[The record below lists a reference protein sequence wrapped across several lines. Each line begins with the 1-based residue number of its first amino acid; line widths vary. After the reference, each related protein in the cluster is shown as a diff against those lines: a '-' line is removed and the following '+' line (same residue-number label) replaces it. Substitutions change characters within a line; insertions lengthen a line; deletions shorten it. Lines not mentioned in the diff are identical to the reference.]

1 MPVDGGDAGA
11 GSTSCSGG
19 SRNNACFSVRA
30 MFRPGG
36 AGELY
41 TYLPPS
47 FSANDRVCNIAPKSD
62 CNPTYGASVGRGAFK
77 FTPGKR
83 INIAI
88 RALLND
94 AGKENGEIELFADGQ
109 SVISADGLVLRQDG
123 KGVFGGI
130 MAQTFF
136 GGMYTLPSRSAF
148 FIAHIHLHRLHLRL
162 GLSQVPELLL

>member
-1 MPVDGGDAGA
+1 MYLGAILKRDVDGGDDGA

-19 SRNNACFSVRA
+19 SRNDACFSVRT

-36 AGELY
+36 AGEIY

-47 FSANDRVCNIAPKSD
+47 SKANDRVCNIAPESD

-77 FTPGKR
+77 FTPGQR
-83 INIAI
+83 MNVAI
-88 RALLND
+88 RVLLND
-94 AGKENGEIELFADGQ
+94 AGKENGEIELFANGK
-109 SVISADGLVLRQDG
+109 SVISADGLVLSTSG

-136 GGMYTLPSRSAF
+136 GGKLISFPQSCS
-148 FIAHIHLHRLHLRL
+148 L
-162 GLSQVPELLL
+162 